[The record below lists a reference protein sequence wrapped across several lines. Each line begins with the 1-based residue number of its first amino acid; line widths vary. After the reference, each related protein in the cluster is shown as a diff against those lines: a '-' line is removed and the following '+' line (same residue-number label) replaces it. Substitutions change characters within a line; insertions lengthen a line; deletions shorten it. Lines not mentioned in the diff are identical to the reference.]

1 MLELQLYLLL
11 LLLAE
16 PGVVVGVV
24 GDVVVLSPE
33 LHVLGGDDDAVL
45 LAGGV
50 LALLL
55 QQHGP
60 LGDLLVAGQ
69 LLPSTSYK
77 LCTSLYLGSFSFS

>member
-1 MLELQLYLLL
+1 MLELQLYLL

-33 LHVLGGDDDAVL
+33 LHVLGGVDDAVL
-45 LAGGV
+45 LVGDV

-55 QQHGP
+55 QHGP
-60 LGDLLVAGQ
+60 LGGLLVLGQ
-69 LLPSTSYK
+69 LPPL
-77 LCTSLYLGSFSFS
+77 

>member
-1 MLELQLYLLL
+1 MLELQLYLL

-33 LHVLGGDDDAVL
+33 PPVLGGGVAAVL
-45 LAGGV
+45 LVGGV

-55 QQHGP
+55 QLGP
-60 LGDLLVAGQ
+60 PGDLLVVGQ
-69 LLPSTSYK
+69 PLPSTSYK